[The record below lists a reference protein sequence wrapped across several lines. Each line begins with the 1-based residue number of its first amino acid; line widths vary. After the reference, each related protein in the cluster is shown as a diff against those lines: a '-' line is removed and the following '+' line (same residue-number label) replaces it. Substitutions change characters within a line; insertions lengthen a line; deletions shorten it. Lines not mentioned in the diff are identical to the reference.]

1 MEKRQ
6 DHIHTHFLN
15 RWGVIFVCG
24 PKNSPVLKRF
34 QFSNNVI
41 TPDYNA
47 GKMKAMMVFINET
60 GNRLITTMDKLA
72 ESGED
77 FETKHV
83 LGKFSMDTIASCAFG
98 VDAKVHETEDSIF
111 VKYAGELFKQGPIL
125 VQYYFNSLCFRHL
138 SIAPSDLNQSGK
150 IRHYYSFVFNR
161 SHRFFRTIATR

>member
-15 RWGVIFVCG
+15 RWGVIFVCR
-24 PKNSPVLKRF
+24 PKNSRVLKIF

-111 VKYAGELFKQGPIL
+111 VKYASELFKQTPIQ
-125 VQYYFNSLCFRHL
+125 VRSLL
-138 SIAPSDLNQSGK
+138 QQSLFQT
-150 IRHYYSFVFNR
+150 SF
-161 SHRFFRTIATR
+161 HCTK

>member
-1 MEKRQ
+1 MTFFEIQ
-6 DHIHTHFLN
+6 LEYFCFQAELHATLDHC
-15 RWGVIFVCG
+15 V
-24 PKNSPVLKRF
+24 
-34 QFSNNVI
+34 

-125 VQYYFNSLCFRHL
+125 VRYYFNSLCFRHL

-150 IRHYYSFVFNR
+150 KRHYYSFVLNR
-161 SHRFFRTIATR
+161 SHEFFQKIATKCLFISKGAFA

>member
-1 MEKRQ
+1 MEKPQ
-6 DHIHTHFLN
+6 DHIYTHFLN
-15 RWGVIFVCG
+15 RWGVIFG
-24 PKNSPVLKRF
+24 PKNSRVLKIF

-125 VQYYFNSLCFRHL
+125 VWCSTLPQ
-138 SIAPSDLNQSGK
+138 PQVGDQSWL
-150 IRHYYSFVFNR
+150 
-161 SHRFFRTIATR
+161 

>member
-1 MEKRQ
+1 MYADRK
-6 DHIHTHFLN
+6 TVAFLQ
-15 RWGVIFVCG
+15 
-24 PKNSPVLKRF
+24 RF

-111 VKYAGELFKQGPIL
+111 TKYAQELFKQTPIQ
-125 VQYYFNSLCFRHL
+125 VRSLL
-138 SIAPSDLNQSGK
+138 QQSL
-150 IRHYYSFVFNR
+150 F
-161 SHRFFRTIATR
+161 